1 MHHDRQRDVL
11 LGAMQGSTI
20 FLVDTWLAEEEAE
33 FQQDPMALFCWQW
46 TWITCEVPLEAKIGE

>member
-1 MHHDRQRDVL
+1 MIDKGDVL

-33 FQQDPMALFCWQW
+33 FQQDPMALFVGQ
-46 TWITCEVPLEAKIGE
+46 